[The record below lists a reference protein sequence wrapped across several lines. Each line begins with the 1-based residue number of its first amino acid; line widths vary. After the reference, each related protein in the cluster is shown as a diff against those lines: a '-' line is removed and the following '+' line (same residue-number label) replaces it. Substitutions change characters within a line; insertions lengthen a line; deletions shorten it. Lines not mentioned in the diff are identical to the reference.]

1 MPACLDVGSCCS
13 STQLVGAHVWLCVGS
28 EAVMMLLQ
36 KDNTNYRQDGGV
48 SFIATQSLHMTLVKD
63 VPQYVYDLIR
73 RD

>member
-1 MPACLDVGSCCS
+1 MPACLDVGSCCL
-13 STQLVGAHVWLCVGS
+13 STQLVVAHVWLCVGS

-36 KDNTNYRQDGGV
+36 KDNLNCRMDGV

-73 RD
+73 RP